1 MIRKAKKSDL
11 DKIYQL
17 CEQYQSDFRKL
28 FFLEQELN
36 NTYAILL
43 VEEENNDIVSFVL
56 AHDFEDNLDIL
67 FFIVD
72 KNYQNK
78 GLGSKLMDFFVNNYA
93 INNKTITLEVAKDNI
108 NALKLYTKFYFKE
121 IYVREGYY
129 NGVDA
134 IIMRRE

>member
-36 NTYAILL
+36 NSYAILL
-43 VEEENNDIVSFVL
+43 VEEEKKDIVSFVL

-72 KNYQNK
+72 ENYQNE
-78 GLGSKLMDFFVNNYA
+78 GLGSKLMDFFVDNYA

-108 NALKLYTKFYFKE
+108 NALKLYTKFNFKE
-121 IYVREGYY
+121 VYVREGYY